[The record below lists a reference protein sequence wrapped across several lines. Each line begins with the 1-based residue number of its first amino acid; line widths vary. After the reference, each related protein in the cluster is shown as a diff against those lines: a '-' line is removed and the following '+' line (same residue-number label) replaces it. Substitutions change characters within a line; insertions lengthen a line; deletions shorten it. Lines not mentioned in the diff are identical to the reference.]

1 MNNAFLDYSFNHV
14 ILILF
19 IYKNM
24 VSLYRMTPIAAIIL
38 GFIEGATE
46 FIPVSSSG
54 HLIIVRNI
62 LGQDGGGLAFDAVL
76 QLATSCALLVYFW
89 KDIVRLLQTA
99 WGIVR
104 KQNVLQKERTLLYAI
119 LLGTIPAIIFGLVL
133 EGSMETVFRNA
144 KLVAMMLILGSLLMY
159 SAQWYSKK
167 VLKIPNTS
175 FGEKNV
181 SISKGVM
188 IGFFQCFALVPGVSR
203 SGATISGGLFAGLSQ
218 EEATRFSFLLSLPI
232 LFGAG
237 LKKLFDVR
245 HELFLPGFGT
255 PLLFGSITAFVV
267 GLASIGFLLRYLKT
281 HNLNIFILYRVIV
294 AVVLL
299 LWL

>member
-1 MNNAFLDYSFNHV
+1 
-14 ILILF
+14 
-19 IYKNM
+19 
-24 VSLYRMTPIAAIIL
+24 MTPIVAIIL

-54 HLIIVRNI
+54 HLIIVRSI
-62 LGQDGGGLAFDAVL
+62 LGQNGQGGLAFDAVL

-99 WGIVR
+99 WGILT
-104 KQNVLQKERTLLYAI
+104 KQNVLEKERTLLYAI
-119 LLGTIPAIIFGLVL
+119 IFGTIPAVVFGLLL
-133 EGSMETVFRNA
+133 ENQMETVFRNA
-144 KLVAMMLILGSLLMY
+144 KLVALTLILGSVLMY
-159 SAQWYSKK
+159 IAQWYSKK
-167 VLKIPNTS
+167 VLKISIGSTS
-175 FGEKNV
+175 DHVV
-181 SISKGVM
+181 SVSKGLM

-203 SGATISGGLFAGLSQ
+203 SGATISGGLFAGLTQ
-218 EEATRFSFLLSLPI
+218 EEATRFSFLLSLPV

-267 GLASIGFLLRYLKT
+267 GLASIGFLLKYLRT
-281 HNLNIFILYRVIV
+281 HNLNIFILYRVII